1 MIMARHTVGSART
14 RLRVARESLVQLDPH
29 LTRRAMWCRYGNNI
43 PRRYTIASDW
53 GHRYRT
59 TRGATGTGR

>member
-1 MIMARHTVGSART
+1 MIMARHTVGAART
-14 RLRVARESLVQLDPH
+14 RLRVARTTLVRLDSH
-29 LTRRAMWCRYGNNI
+29 LNGNTLWRRYGNNI

-59 TRGATGTGR
+59 TRGATGNGR